1 MNMSNPVVNGR
12 FQLEKY
18 PGKGGWT
25 YVVIPKF
32 ETIQKK
38 SFGMVKVKGS
48 IDGYEIKAYSLMP
61 IKGGDLFLPVK
72 AEIRKKIRKQ
82 EGDWVKVSLF
92 EDTDPLE
99 IPKEL
104 ELCLLDDPAAH
115 QGFYALKESEQKLF
129 VDWINSA
136 KRDETK
142 VKRITETLVK
152 LSKGLKFYDKEE
164 IF

>member
-1 MNMSNPVVNGR
+1 MSYPVINDS

-25 YVVIPKF
+25 YVVIPRF
-32 ETIQKK
+32 ETVQKK
-38 SFGMVKVKGS
+38 NFGMVKVRGT
-48 IDGYEIKAYSLMP
+48 IDTFELKAYSLMP
-61 IKGGDLFLPVK
+61 MKSGDLFLPVK

-82 EGDWVKVSLF
+82 DGDWVQVTLF
-92 EDTDPLE
+92 EDLDPLE

-115 QGFYALKESEQKLF
+115 QAFYGFRESDQKLYA
-129 VDWINSA
+129 DWINAA

-142 VKRITETLVK
+142 VKRIGITLDR
-152 LSKGLKFYDKEE
+152 LSKGMRFYDRGAEHV
-164 IF
+164 